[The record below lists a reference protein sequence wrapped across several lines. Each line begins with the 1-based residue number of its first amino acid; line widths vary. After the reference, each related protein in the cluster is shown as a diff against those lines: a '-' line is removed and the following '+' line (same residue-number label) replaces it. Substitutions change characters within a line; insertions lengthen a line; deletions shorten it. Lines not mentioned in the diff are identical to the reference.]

1 MKSKVDVNVGLGM
14 FLFVILVMI
23 FSAVGYIGN
32 IVRLA
37 HTDFKPSYKA
47 EILRGVGI
55 VIPPVGIIEGY
66 IKIAD

>member
-1 MKSKVDVNVGLGM
+1 MKNYTIIGA
-14 FLFVILVMI
+14 VIAICIAV

-32 IVRLA
+32 IVKLCRGKWQA
-37 HTDFKPSYKA
+37 PYKS

-66 IKIAD
+66 LTIKG